1 MAVVGNHV
9 SILVSS
15 VISSN
20 AKKNAYFISVYF
32 ANTTLFCNS
41 AISQITYFS
50 LTHINCICHFIA
62 IRPRVTLDSNKCA
75 MLVYWLL
82 KYMKHVKFT
91 KHNIFKHLC
100 SLNAF
105 E

>member
-20 AKKNAYFISVYF
+20 ASVYF

-41 AISQITYFS
+41 AMSQITYFS

-62 IRPRVTLDSNKCA
+62 IRPRVTLDSNKCT

>member
-20 AKKNAYFISVYF
+20 AKENAYFISVYF

-41 AISQITYFS
+41 AIFTDNLLFTDTYKLYLSFY
-50 LTHINCICHFIA
+50 
-62 IRPRVTLDSNKCA
+62 SNTTTCDA
-75 MLVYWLL
+75 
-82 KYMKHVKFT
+82 
-91 KHNIFKHLC
+91 
-100 SLNAF
+100 
-105 E
+105 